1 MAASRSVS
9 FLGRMNSPIRR
20 FSSMVSVGKTLL
32 VCGTKPTPIST
43 RRLALRLVMS
53 LPLRVTWPE
62 CTRTRPN
69 MALSNVDLPAP
80 LGPMMPIISPG

>member
-1 MAASRSVS
+1 
-9 FLGRMNSPIRR
+9 
-20 FSSMVSVGKTLL
+20 MVSVGKTLL

-43 RRLALRLVMS
+43 SRLALRLVMS
-53 LPLRVTWPE
+53 LPCRVTWPE

-69 MALSNVDLPAP
+69 IALRSVDLPAP